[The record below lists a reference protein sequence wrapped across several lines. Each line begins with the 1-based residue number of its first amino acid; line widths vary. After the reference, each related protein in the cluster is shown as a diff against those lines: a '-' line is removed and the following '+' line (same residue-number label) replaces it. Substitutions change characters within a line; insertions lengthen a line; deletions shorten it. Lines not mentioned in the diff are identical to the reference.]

1 MSCPFIITV
10 LAASVGLLSGL
21 WLCYPT
27 AAQNPH
33 SLAWVAN
40 PPNKSAEGMTALA
53 IAQSAQYTVGGLLLV
68 FAFVLQVL
76 AALAPQATIQ
86 TPYPILQTNLYVVAA
101 IVALVS
107 LFALAPLSFFAYQ
120 WRVKV
125 MHRKVRTAAEHL
137 KKFHVLP
144 LCHERKPF

>member
-1 MSCPFIITV
+1 MSCAFIITV
-10 LAASVGLLSGL
+10 VAASVGLLSGL

-40 PPNKSAEGMTALA
+40 PPYKSVEGMTSLA
-53 IAQSAQYTVGGLLLV
+53 IAQSAQYSVGGLLLV

-86 TPYPILQTNLYVVAA
+86 PPNPILQSNLYAVAS
-101 IVALVS
+101 IVGLVT
-107 LFALAPLSFFAYQ
+107 LVLLAPLSFVAYK
-120 WRVKV
+120 WRMKA
-125 MHRKVRTAAEHL
+125 MHRQVQVAAAHL
-137 KKFHVLP
+137 EKSPRLTPLP
-144 LCHERKPF
+144 

>member
-1 MSCPFIITV
+1 MSCAFIITV
-10 LAASVGLLSGL
+10 VAASVGLLSGL

-40 PPNKSAEGMTALA
+40 PPYGSAEGMTALA
-53 IAQSAQYTVGGLLLV
+53 IAQSAQYSVGGALLV

-86 TPYPILQTNLYVVAA
+86 APYPILQTSLYVAAA
-101 IVALVS
+101 IVAFVS
-107 LFALAPLSFFAYQ
+107 LFALAPFSFVAYK
-120 WRVKV
+120 WRVKA

-137 KKFHVLP
+137 TQFPRPTPLP
-144 LCHERKPF
+144 